1 MQQKNLRNIVCFYSK
16 YSEHSKSLINTAR
29 SYKELELIHYV
40 SIDSKQIRNIIDTD
54 KIYTM
59 QSVPCI
65 FLIYNTQLIEKYEG
79 LDAHKW
85 LNEVINN
92 IKNVNTP
99 QTDQLLYQNTNSTA
113 NNDVYKSQPMQ
124 SQPMHQVTP
133 LLDDSASSQPQPMQS
148 QQKPQPMQSQ
158 QQPQPMQSQQ
168 QPQPM
173 QLQQQPQPM
182 QLQQQPQPMQLQQQ
196 PQPMQLQ
203 QQPQP
208 MQSQSQPQPMQS
220 QSQQQPIQSQPIQQQ
235 PQPIQSQPQPIQSQ
249 PMQSQPI
256 QSQPQPMQSQLI
268 QQQPQLPTPIP
279 EHKKL
284 PESSHNQISEHMART
299 MHAAE
304 MAKQA
309 DDRRK
314 QETGYEHSA
323 IRPPMDENDDDDE
336 LPSKSRSDND
346 AKYARIDSIEPDEEQ
361 SPELIAAI
369 MNRGQGAKQ
378 GEGNENG
385 PPLMNS
391 NTMPKTSNNTDIM
404 ALAKEMEKG
413 R

>member
-124 SQPMHQVTP
+124 SQPMQ
-133 LLDDSASSQPQPMQS
+133 SQPI
-148 QQKPQPMQSQ
+148 
-158 QQPQPMQSQQ
+158 QSQQ

-182 QLQQQPQPMQLQQQ
+182 QLQQQPQPMQS
-196 PQPMQLQ
+196 Q

-208 MQSQSQPQPMQS
+208 MQSQ
-220 QSQQQPIQSQPIQQQ
+220 QQP
-235 PQPIQSQPQPIQSQ
+235 Q

-256 QSQPQPMQSQLI
+256 QSQPM

-299 MHAAE
+299 MHAAD

-323 IRPPMDENDDDDE
+323 IRPPMDENDDDDDE